1 MLTGHKIRDSILEIV
16 HGDITGEETEAIV
29 NAANS
34 QLSPGGG
41 VSGAIHRAAGPM
53 LWEECKKHNGC
64 ATGEAKLTGGH
75 NLKADY
81 VIHTVG
87 PVYSG
92 SRDDVEKLKNSYYNS
107 LSLASGNNIK
117 SISFPSI
124 STGIFGYPVRE
135 ASYIAIR
142 TIINFLKTHQEIKLV
157 RMVLFSPGDYKI
169 YKTALEEI
177 LGEDL

>member
-1 MLTGHKIRDSILEIV
+1 MLTRQEIGDSMLEIV
-16 HGDITGEETEAIV
+16 KGDITVEETESIV
-29 NAANS
+29 NAANDR
-34 QLSPGGG
+34 LSPGGG

-53 LWEECKKHNGC
+53 LWQECKKHNGC
-64 ATGEAKLTGGH
+64 ATGEAKLTGGY

-92 SRDDVEKLKNSYYNS
+92 SRDDAGKLKSCYYSS
-107 LSLASGNNIK
+107 LCLASDNGIK

-135 ASYIAIR
+135 ASQIALG
-142 TIINFLKTHQEIKLV
+142 TIIDYLKTHKEIKLV
-157 RMVLFSPGDYKI
+157 RMVLFSTGDYET
-169 YKTALEEI
+169 YRTSLEEV